1 MERLDGG
8 KFCAAAPVKCARDR
22 RHQGQPPD
30 AGQLRRR
37 NQGPK
42 VPHRERFL
50 PHDGYHKDYK
60 TGKSAEEI
68 LKRHGFRVRPV
79 PNDSIENGIKAARQT
94 LAQTVFDK
102 DKAAPIVDALK
113 RYRRAINSST
123 NEPGAPL
130 HDDASH
136 GADNY
141 RYIALCAEQMTNED
155 EVMPV
160 IVPSFDPLDTE
171 LGI

>member
-1 MERLDGG
+1 MAGNLLSVTLDGDYSRLPEDDPREERG
-8 KFCAAAPVKCARDR
+8 EAEADVLPQAESEE
-22 RHQGQPPD
+22 
-30 AGQLRRR
+30 LE
-37 NQGPK
+37 
-42 VPHRERFL
+42 VP
-50 PHDGYHKDYK
+50 
-60 TGKSAEEI
+60 TGDEAEEI